1 MAKHAELWLVVQ
13 VEYVVGN
20 FKNSI
25 LRNAIG
31 FQQLYFEFV
40 KEVK

>member
-13 VEYVVGN
+13 VEYVGN
-20 FKNSI
+20 CKNSI
-25 LRNAIG
+25 LRNAID

-40 KEVK
+40 QEVK